1 MGLVYSRLRLG
12 VLGGALG
19 VLSIATVVH
28 QVGELGVKSVQ
39 AAGQMEQ
46 LRRATEQIQGSSA
59 AAELRIAQLIEVA
72 NLPGLNFEPL
82 VRYANQFATL
92 GLSAE
97 DTDKILLGVG
107 QTVVSLGGSNKKVL
121 SEVLFSFSRHSV
133 PGKLT

>member
-1 MGLVYSRLRLG
+1 
-12 VLGGALG
+12 
-19 VLSIATVVH
+19 
-28 QVGELGVKSVQ
+28 
-39 AAGQMEQ
+39 MEQ

-59 AAELRIAQLIEVA
+59 AAEMRISQLIEVA

-107 QTVVSLGGSNKKVL
+107 QTVVSLGG
-121 SEVLFSFSRHSV
+121 RDG
-133 PGKLT
+133 GKRGA